1 MDWDETEKR
10 VAAGPGSALRLVSFW
25 IVILM
30 AVGLGLGVVGHAFG
44 WFGQAA
50 RLASTEFGPAEM
62 LRKYEWFKDASA
74 QLDKLHADICVYDQ
88 RRKALLETYGETPRA
103 QWPRD
108 DREEWNLIESEVAG
122 VKAAYNEL
130 ASQYNAQMAKFN
142 YRFANAGELP
152 KGADRALPREYRNYE
167 VQ

>member
-1 MDWDETEKR
+1 MDWDESRKH
-10 VAAGPGSALRLVSFW
+10 VAAGPASALRLAVIW

-30 AVGLGLGVVGHAFG
+30 AVGLGLRVVGTAFG
-44 WFGQAA
+44 WFGQTAQ
-50 RLASTEFGPAEM
+50 LASTQFGPAEL

-74 QLDKLHADICVYDQ
+74 QLDKLHADIGLYDQ
-88 RRKALLETYGETPRA
+88 RRKSLQATYGETPRA

-122 VKAAYNEL
+122 VKAAYNDL
-130 ASQYNAQMAKFN
+130 AAQYNAQMAKFN

-152 KGADRALPREYRNYE
+152 QGADRVLPREYRNYE

>member
-10 VAAGPGSALRLVSFW
+10 VAAGPESALRLVAFW

-50 RLASTEFGPAEM
+50 RLAGTEFGPVEM

-74 QLDKLHADICVYDQ
+74 QLDKLHADIGVYDQ
-88 RRKALLETYGETPRA
+88 RRKALLETYRETPRA